1 MEIIAVVLIVLL
13 LVVLPATLTSILGD
27 GRGHTPREESH
38 PDWKAMD
45 LPSTNYT
52 LRNF

>member
-1 MEIIAVVLIVLL
+1 METIAVL
-13 LVVLPATLTSILGD
+13 LVVLLVVVLPLTLATILGD
-27 GRGHTPREESH
+27 GRGHTPSERSH
-38 PDWKAMD
+38 RDWKALD